1 MKAPPQKRRSPAGEG
16 EASQEA
22 QQNVK
27 KFSAASAA
35 KQAQL
40 DRIMAALRRRPH
52 TSHDLRGLG
61 VYQVSARIKELR
73 EQGNDI
79 STARITLIDAWGYEH
94 RRCALYSLGG
104 AQ

>member
-1 MKAPPQKRRSPAGEG
+1 MTAPQKRHGPAGEG

-52 TSHDLRGLG
+52 TSHDLRALG
-61 VYQVSARIKELR
+61 IYQTSTRIRELR
-73 EQGNDI
+73 DMGNDI
-79 STARITLIDAWGYEH
+79 TTDRVTLVDAWGYEH

-104 AQ
+104 K